1 MIKVGYLVSYDYKML
16 LTSIEQLYSHVD
28 RIYIG
33 IDKSG
38 KTWSGN
44 HFEIPES
51 FFDEIK
57 QFDSNGKIEFEYS
70 NNSKKSLFITEAKP
84 SCGCIVVKYNEKE
97 IKKGENG
104 KIEVFYDTQRLGK
117 FVKIITIKTSNS
129 DKVIVLTIKGEVV
142 NI

>member
-1 MIKVGYLVSYDYKML
+1 MRTLFLFMSLITTILNSDEDLLFKNTTMDYGK
-16 LTSIEQLYSHVD
+16 IEL
-28 RIYIG
+28 
-33 IDKSG
+33 
-38 KTWSGN
+38 N
-44 HFEIPES
+44 
-51 FFDEIK
+51 
-57 QFDSNGKIEFEYS
+57 SNGKIEFEYS
-70 NNSKKSLFITEAKP
+70 NDSKKSLFITEAKP